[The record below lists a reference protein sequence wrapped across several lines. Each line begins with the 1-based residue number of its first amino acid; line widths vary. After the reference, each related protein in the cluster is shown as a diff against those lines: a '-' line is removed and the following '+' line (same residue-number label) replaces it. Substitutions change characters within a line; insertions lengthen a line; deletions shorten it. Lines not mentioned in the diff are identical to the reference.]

1 MKRIAFLL
9 ALLLALSCL
18 AGCGGQQTQPE
29 AAGTPETE
37 TPEIPATAEPEPAA
51 EPEPEPTAEPEPEV
65 TEEPAPTP
73 DPNTEPVLLED
84 FTVRCCDGT
93 DFTLSKAL
101 EDHELVLIN
110 LWATWCGPC
119 RREFPFLQEAWSQ
132 NSDKVAVIALSV
144 EPDDTDEVL
153 RNFAAANG
161 LSFPMANVAG
171 TGLDRFV
178 PGYIPVTLYVDRSSR
193 IAAMTGGAE
202 SSTEAFLEHFAR
214 YTGPD
219 YDPMVC
225 RYTVRIIDE
234 NYAPV
239 EGVVINF
246 CTDTACTPVTTDGE
260 GLAVFTGMRYRY
272 HIQVIKIPEGYEF
285 VDPDTYTAEPYD
297 QNYLI
302 MLRRAG

>member
-29 AAGTPETE
+29 TDGTPETE
-37 TPEIPATAEPEPAA
+37 TPEIPATADPEPAA
-51 EPEPEPTAEPEPEV
+51 EPEPEPTAEPEPEI

-153 RNFAAANG
+153 RDFDNQPEVRKMYIEAWDRIK
-161 LSFPMANVAG
+161 AG
-171 TGLDRFV
+171 
-178 PGYIPVTLYVDRSSR
+178 
-193 IAAMTGGAE
+193 E
-202 SSTEAFLEHFAR
+202 
-214 YTGPD
+214 
-219 YDPMVC
+219 
-225 RYTVRIIDE
+225 
-234 NYAPV
+234 
-239 EGVVINF
+239 
-246 CTDTACTPVTTDGE
+246 
-260 GLAVFTGMRYRY
+260 
-272 HIQVIKIPEGYEF
+272 
-285 VDPDTYTAEPYD
+285 
-297 QNYLI
+297 
-302 MLRRAG
+302 

>member
-29 AAGTPETE
+29 TARTPEAE
-37 TPEIPATAEPEPAA
+37 TPEIPAADPEPAA

-73 DPNTEPVLLED
+73 DPNTEPVFLED

-110 LWATWCGPC
+110 LFATWCDPC
-119 RREFPFLQEAWSQ
+119 RREFPYMQEAWSQ
-132 NSDKVAVIALSV
+132 NSDKVAVIALSD
-144 EPDDTDEVL
+144 EPKDTDEVL

-171 TGLDRFV
+171 TGLERFC
-178 PGYIPVTLYVDRSSR
+178 PDYIPVTLYVDHSGR
-193 IAAMTGGAE
+193 IAAVMGGAE

-214 YTGPD
+214 YSGLD
-219 YDPMVC
+219 YNPNVC
-225 RYTVRIIDE
+225 THTVKVFDQ
-234 NYAPV
+234 NYRPI
-239 EGVVINF
+239 EGVYIGF
-246 CTDTACTPVTTDGE
+246 CTDSVCIGVSTDAE
-260 GLAVFTGMRYRY
+260 GMAVFTDMRYRY
-272 HIQVIKIPEGYEF
+272 HVQVLQIPEGYEF
-285 VDPDTYTAEPYD
+285 VDPDEYVLEPYD
-297 QNYLI
+297 QNIEI
-302 MLRRAG
+302 MLRKVG